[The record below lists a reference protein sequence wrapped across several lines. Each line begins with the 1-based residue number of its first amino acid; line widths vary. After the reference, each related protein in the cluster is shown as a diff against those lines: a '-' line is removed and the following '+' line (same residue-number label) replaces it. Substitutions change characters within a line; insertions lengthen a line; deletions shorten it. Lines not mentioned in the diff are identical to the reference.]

1 MTNRAATV
9 RRGPGDPGR
18 ATFLE
23 LFLDLVFVFALFQL
37 SHGMLERL
45 RWSGAFQAAVLLLAM
60 WAVWNR
66 TARIANRY
74 DPRRPAIQLLV
85 IGSMF
90 GAFVLAIAT
99 PEAFRTRGLVF
110 AGTYIAVQV
119 GRNLF
124 LMVITSRDE
133 RRPEA
138 RQLFWYGVSILPWLT
153 GAVAQ
158 GWARAV
164 LWELAVTVEY
174 TSFGLGLPTP
184 GLGWAAHA
192 RRRNL
197 RSQGNSWPGGSG
209 SLSSSRSAN

>member
-1 MTNRAATV
+1 MTSWTATLMREPEHPRQV
-9 RRGPGDPGR
+9 
-18 ATFLE
+18 TFLE

-37 SHGMLERL
+37 SHGLLEHL
-45 RWSGAFQAAVLLLAM
+45 RWSGAFQTAVLLLAM

-110 AGTYIAVQV
+110 AGAYIAVQV

-124 LMVITSRDE
+124 LMVVTSRDE

-138 RQLFWYGVSILPWLT
+138 RQLFWYGVSILPWLA
-153 GAVAQ
+153 GAAAQ
-158 GWARAV
+158 GWA
-164 LWELAVTVEY
+164 
-174 TSFGLGLPTP
+174 P
-184 GLGWAAHA
+184 GPPH
-192 RRRNL
+192 
-197 RSQGNSWPGGSG
+197 
-209 SLSSSRSAN
+209 